1 MSDIS
6 TRQTPPDSMDAS
18 DLEADIARHRA
29 ELADT
34 IDQLTAKLDVKSR
47 VRGQAVRTKEDV
59 SRKVRSLQEHTS
71 SESVDSRLVVVFVG
85 AVIGFVGTGLVLR
98 KRRGQR

>member
-1 MSDIS
+1 MTSVPG
-6 TRQTPPDSMDAS
+6 THAPDSTDAS

-59 SRKVRSLQEHTS
+59 SRKVRSLQERTS
-71 SESVDSRLVVVFVG
+71 SESVDSRLVVVVVG